1 VCSRAVDLTARAI
14 RPASRGLPLHIVR
27 WNSVSQRPGSDQY
40 VCPIEDQSKTYV
52 DETSV
57 NFPGAV
63 NAKFTTLLKFSNPAE
78 ETAMPVYRVMDA
90 DGKIVDKN
98 RAPPDI
104 FGEEL
109 VKLYK
114 DMLISSFWHFM
125 VYYNY

>member
-1 VCSRAVDLTARAI
+1 MEFGFSAPGIGSVC
-14 RPASRGLPLHIVR
+14 LPSGKEIQHV
-27 WNSVSQRPGSDQY
+27 NA
-40 VCPIEDQSKTYV
+40 
-52 DETSV
+52 TSV

-63 NAKFTTLLKFSNPAE
+63 NAKFTTSLKFSNPAE

-104 FGEEL
+104 SGEEL

-114 DMLISSFWHFM
+114 DMLTSSCFCP
-125 VYYNY
+125 YIDTNN